1 MRILVTRPAAQAAET
16 ADRLRRMGHRPLI
29 DPLLTI
35 VARPGGLP
43 PLDGVAALLVTS
55 VNGAQGLAAA
65 TGRRDLTTVAVGP
78 RTAAELS
85 RAGFYRVVEAG
96 GDARA
101 LLALVRG
108 RFQPGA
114 GRLIHVSG
122 ADVAADIAAELAP
135 EGYDVDR
142 AVLYEARA
150 ADRLD
155 PATVAALKAARL
167 DAALFFSPR
176 TAALFARLS
185 HREGVADALSG
196 IRACCLSAAVAAE
209 LRGLDWAA
217 LVVAAAPT
225 ADSLLDLL

>member
-16 ADRLRRMGHRPLI
+16 AAALRACGHEVLV

-35 VARPGGLP
+35 VPRPAGLP
-43 PLDGVAALLVTS
+43 PLEAVAAILVTS
-55 VNGAQGLAAA
+55 VNGAQALAAA
-65 TGRRDLTTVAVGP
+65 TPRRDFAMVAVGP
-78 RTAAELS
+78 RTAAELAA
-85 RAGFYRVVEAG
+85 AGFGRVIEAG

-101 LLALVRG
+101 LLALVRA
-108 RFQPGA
+108 RFAPGA
-114 GRLIHVSG
+114 GRLVHVSG

-135 EGYDVDR
+135 DGYDVAR

-155 PATVAALKAARL
+155 PATVLALKEARL

-185 HREGVADALSG
+185 HREGVAGSVTG
-196 IRACCLSAAVAAE
+196 VRACCLSAAVAAE
-209 LRGLDWAA
+209 VRALPWAA
-217 LVVAAAPT
+217 LHVAAAPT
-225 ADSLLDLL
+225 AQSLLKLL